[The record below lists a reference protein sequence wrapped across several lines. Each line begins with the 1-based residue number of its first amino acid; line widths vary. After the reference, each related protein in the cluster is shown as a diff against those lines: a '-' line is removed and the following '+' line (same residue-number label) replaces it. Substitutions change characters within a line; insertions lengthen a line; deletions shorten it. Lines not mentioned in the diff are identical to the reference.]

1 MRRESRLAFSRDKIL
16 VSKYDKGSVQSI
28 FEFASK
34 LTGKSLAD
42 IVHLPEGIAN
52 KRNRGD
58 LGTLLEKY
66 YFEHQ
71 PPTNHGPDFPDAGLE
86 LKTTGVTQNKDGKYR
101 AKERLVL
108 TMINY
113 EVISREQWDSSYF
126 LGKCKMMLILFYL
139 FAKDVPVFDHRFVL
153 APLIYKMSVADQE
166 VIKRDWNTI
175 RQKVLEGKAH
185 ELSEGD
191 TFYLGACRKGSGGE
205 SEALQKQPCSS
216 ELAKSR
222 AFSFKQGYVNKI
234 IDGHL
239 EDKASLGIS
248 ESVTFEDAT
257 ELRFRPY
264 MNLSI
269 SEISSRL
276 NFYKKDLNQKGFH
289 RQLANR
295 ILSAGDQT
303 LAELEKAG
311 IELKT
316 VRLKEN
322 GQPRESMSFPGFKT
336 LEIINADWE
345 DSVFAE
351 KIERKF
357 LFVIFKPDE
366 NGVERLFK
374 VAYWNMPYQDRVEAK
389 RVWEETKRRAAIDA
403 KNLPGASES
412 HVAHV
417 RPKARNGED
426 KELTPQG
433 EMVIKKCFWLNS
445 GYIAQVVESL

>member
-1 MRRESRLAFSRDKIL
+1 M
-16 VSKYDKGSVQSI
+16 SKYDKSSVQSI
-28 FEFASK
+28 FEFASR

-42 IVHLPEGIAN
+42 LVSLPDGIAN
-52 KRNRGD
+52 QKNRGD
-58 LGTLLEKY
+58 LGSLMEKY

-71 PPTNHGPDFPDAGLE
+71 PPTNNGPDFPDAELE
-86 LKTTGVTQNKDGKYR
+86 LKTTGVIRAEDGKYK

-113 EVISREQWDSSYF
+113 EVISREQWESSYF
-126 LGKCKMMLILFYL
+126 LKKCKLMLILFYL
-139 FAKDVPVFDHRFVL
+139 FAKDVPVFDRRFVL
-153 APLIYKMSVADQE
+153 APLIYKMSVEDKE

-175 RQKVLEGKAH
+175 RQKVLAGKAH

-222 AFSFKQGYVNKI
+222 AFSFKKGYVNKI

-239 EDKASLGIS
+239 EDRAGLGVS

-269 SEISSRL
+269 SEMSSQL
-276 NFYKKDLNQKGFH
+276 NFYKKGLNQKGFH

-295 ILSAGDQT
+295 ILSAGEQT
-303 LAELEKAG
+303 VRELEKAG

-322 GQPRESMSFPGFKT
+322 GQPRESMSFPRFKT
-336 LEIINADWE
+336 LEIINEDWE
-345 DSVFAE
+345 ESGFAE

>member
-1 MRRESRLAFSRDKIL
+1 VRRESHLAFSRDEIL
-16 VSKYDKGSVQSI
+16 VGEYDKSSVQSI

-66 YFEHQ
+66 YFEYK

-86 LKTTGVTQNKDGKYR
+86 LKTTGVTRNKVGRYR

-113 EVISREQWDSSYF
+113 DVISREKWESSYF
-126 LGKCKMMLILFYL
+126 LNKCRLMLIMFYL
-139 FAKDVPVFDHRFVL
+139 FAKDVPVFERKFIL
-153 APLIYKMSVADQE
+153 NPLVYRMSTEDQV
-166 VIKRDWNTI
+166 VIKRDWDVI
-175 RQKVLEGKAH
+175 RQKILQGKAH

-205 SEALQKQPCSS
+205 SESLQKQPFSS

-239 EDKASLGIS
+239 EDKASLGVS

-295 ILSAGDQT
+295 IFSAGDQPV
-303 LAELEKAG
+303 AELEKAG

-336 LEIINADWE
+336 LEIINEDWE
-345 DSVFAE
+345 DSGFAE

>member
-1 MRRESRLAFSRDKIL
+1 MA
-16 VSKYDKGSVQSI
+16 KYDKTSVQSI
-28 FEFASK
+28 FEFAFR
-34 LTGKSLAD
+34 LTGKSLAEV
-42 IVHLPEGIAN
+42 ITLPEGIAN

>member
-1 MRRESRLAFSRDKIL
+1 

-28 FEFASK
+28 SEFASK

-42 IVHLPEGIAN
+42 IVHLPKGIAN
-52 KRNRGD
+52 ERNRGD

-66 YFEHQ
+66 YFEYK
-71 PPTNHGPDFPDAGLE
+71 PPANHGPDFPDAGLE
-86 LKTTGVTQNKDGKYR
+86 LKTTGVIRSKVGRYR

-113 EVISREQWDSSYF
+113 DVISRENWESSYF
-126 LGKCKMMLILFYL
+126 LNKCRLMLIMFYL
-139 FAKDVPVFDHRFVL
+139 FAKDVPVFERKFIL
-153 APLIYKMSVADQE
+153 NPLVYRMSTEDEV
-166 VIKRDWNTI
+166 VIKRDWDVI
-175 RQKVLEGKAH
+175 RQKVLQGKAH

-205 SEALQKQPCSS
+205 SEGLQKQPFSS

-336 LEIINADWE
+336 LEIINEDWE
-345 DSVFAE
+345 DSGFAE

>member
-1 MRRESRLAFSRDKIL
+1 
-16 VSKYDKGSVQSI
+16 
-28 FEFASK
+28 
-34 LTGKSLAD
+34 
-42 IVHLPEGIAN
+42 
-52 KRNRGD
+52 
-58 LGTLLEKY
+58 
-66 YFEHQ
+66 
-71 PPTNHGPDFPDAGLE
+71 
-86 LKTTGVTQNKDGKYR
+86 
-101 AKERLVL
+101 
-108 TMINY
+108 
-113 EVISREQWDSSYF
+113 
-126 LGKCKMMLILFYL
+126 
-139 FAKDVPVFDHRFVL
+139 
-153 APLIYKMSVADQE
+153 MSTDDQV
-166 VIKRDWNTI
+166 VIKRDWDVI

-205 SEALQKQPCSS
+205 GEALQKQPCSS

-239 EDKASLGIS
+239 EDRASLGVS

-303 LAELEKAG
+303 VAELEKAG

-322 GQPRESMSFPGFKT
+322 GQPRESMSFPRFKT
-336 LEIINADWE
+336 LEIINEYWE
-345 DSVFAE
+345 DSGFAE

-417 RPKARNGED
+417 RPKAQNGED